1 MFGAL
6 VGKQHAAGIGEARK
20 LLGVV
25 GHMSPHYFYSDKI
38 ISHNTMWP
46 NAFADTKCVKYPRG

>member
-6 VGKQHAAGIGEARK
+6 VGEQHATGICEARK

-25 GHMSPHYFYSDKI
+25 GHMSPHNFDSDAI
-38 ISHNTMWP
+38 IPHNIMWP
-46 NAFADTKCVKYPRG
+46 NAFADTKCVKYP